1 MPTSFNFLG
10 FAMSDARYAILIA
23 GLITLLV
30 VYRNVRRSSSIRQLN
45 GPPSPSWLF
54 GNMQELLLPPYGRYE
69 FDWQKTYG
77 PVYRVKGC
85 FGQDRLMISDPV
97 ALQYILNSPQF
108 QIGPGLFNLVVLIYG
123 KGNIACVREQDHKRI
138 RAALNIGFT
147 AAAIRNY
154 IPIFEK
160 AAQMIS
166 EQLEDSSSVP
176 TNVSPILSHATL
188 GTMSG
193 AALGYSLDDLG
204 EEFISNNIEI
214 MGLAGARSPMSLMA
228 EAINSRIPTFLV
240 RAMIH
245 LPTPTF
251 KAIRRA
257 QYLADELGTRAI
269 REKKTAAR
277 QGLEVDTS
285 IYGRLLQP
293 QHESTTAKH
302 AMTESEIVAQTAIM
316 MIAGQDT
323 TANTTCFALLELARA
338 PDFQEKLRAEIHATM
353 GSARTSGAAYDSMP
367 LLNALIKEAL
377 RLYPAE
383 AITERMAVED
393 TLIPLSDGITTS
405 KGELISHLPVRQ
417 GQIVNFGIASYQRLE
432 SRWGDDAHEFK
443 PSRWLGGGV
452 VKGEAVGPYAN
463 LLTFLGGPRACIGWR
478 FAVLEM
484 QVFLCEL
491 VSKFSFA
498 LPTDGAPRA
507 SFAGTLQPT
516 MPNGQKGALVVVERV
531 I

>member
-54 GNMQELLLPPYGRYE
+54 GNMQQLLLPPYGRYE

-108 QIGPGLFNLVVLIYG
+108 KIGPGLFNLVVLLYG
-123 KGNIACVREQDHKRI
+123 KGNIACVSEQDHKRI

-147 AAAIRNY
+147 AGAIRNY

-204 EEFISNNIEI
+204 EEFISNNIQI
-214 MGLAGARSPMSLMA
+214 MGLAGRRSPMSLLA
-228 EAINSRIPTFLV
+228 EAINSRIPTFLA
-240 RAMIH
+240 RAMIY

-251 KAIRRA
+251 KVIRRA
-257 QYLADELGTRAI
+257 QYLADELGTRVI

-277 QGLEVDTS
+277 QGLEVDTN

-302 AMTESEIVAQTAIM
+302 AMTESEIVAQTAII

-323 TANTTCFALLELARA
+323 TANSTCFALLELARA
-338 PDFQEKLRAEIHATM
+338 PDLQEKLRAEIHATM

-367 LLNALIKEAL
+367 LLNALIKHSDCT
-377 RLYPAE
+377 PAE

-393 TLIPLSDGITTS
+393 ALIPLSDGITTS
-405 KGELISHLPVRQ
+405 KGELISHLPVRK
-417 GQIVNFGIASYQRLE
+417 GQIVNFGSLHISGLLE

-443 PSRWLGGGV
+443 PSRWLDGGV

-463 LLTFLGGPRACIGWR
+463 LLTFLGGPRACIG
-478 FAVLEM
+478 
-484 QVFLCEL
+484 
-491 VSKFSFA
+491 
-498 LPTDGAPRA
+498 
-507 SFAGTLQPT
+507 
-516 MPNGQKGALVVVERV
+516 
-531 I
+531 